1 MSEPHTIPLHDLHVE
16 LGARFAEFAGY
27 SMPMR
32 YEAGGMAEHLHTRAA
47 AGLFDVSH
55 MGVLTVSG
63 PGPAAALEGLVP
75 SAIRELPVGRNR
87 YTFLLNDDGGVI
99 DDLMVTNRG
108 DHFQLVVNA
117 GTKEQDLAHIRGRL
131 GSTADVSDLIPSVLL
146 ALQGPAAV
154 EVLAALAPEVTD
166 LAFSQGGVFELEAAS
181 TWVSRSGYT
190 GEDGYELIIEQ
201 DAAEPLVRR
210 LLGDDRVMPVGLAAR
225 DSLRLEAGLCLYGHE
240 LTEQITPVEAGLT
253 WAIQRRRREEGG
265 FPGAEVIRRQVT
277 DGPHRVR
284 IGFTGERRPVRED
297 STLHLAD
304 GTEVG
309 WVTSGTFGPSVG
321 HPVGMGYVTIDHSA
335 VGTAL
340 IASQRG
346 KEIPVKI
353 SPLPFVPHRYAR

>member
-1 MSEPHTIPLHDLHVE
+1 MSEPRTIPLHDLHVE
-16 LGARFAEFAGY
+16 IGARFAEFAGY

-55 MGVLTVSG
+55 MGVLTVAG
-63 PGPAAALEGLVP
+63 PGAAEALEGLVP
-75 SAIRELPVGRNR
+75 SALRELSVGRNR

-117 GTKEQDLAHIRGRL
+117 GTKEQDLAHIRARL
-131 GSTADVSDLIPSVLL
+131 GSTVDVSDLIPSVLL
-146 ALQGPAAV
+146 ALQGPSAV
-154 EVLAALAPEVTD
+154 AVLAALTPEVAE
-166 LAFSQGGVFELEAAS
+166 LSFSQGGLFDLDGVQ

-201 DAAEPLVRR
+201 DAAEPLVHR
-210 LLGDDRVMPVGLAAR
+210 LLDDDRVMPAGLAAR

-253 WAIQRRRREEGG
+253 WAIQRRRREEGR
-265 FPGAEVIRRQVT
+265 FPGADVIRRQVT
-277 DGPHRVR
+277 DGTSRVR

-297 STLHLAD
+297 SSLHLVD

-321 HPVGMGYVTIDHSA
+321 HPVGMGYVATDHSA
-335 VGTAL
+335 VGTEL